1 MRRELIQACN
11 SRMHLIQDAKG
22 GSQVSSRAQPPRRQA
37 RHWQC
42 RQRMGRCRQQ
52 LLASRSRRFGS
63 AAPPP
68 RRRRPRSAR
77 GRQPRGTECDQRSA
91 RRLRRCGSNCPAA
104 SQSVL
109 AVQLVGWAA
118 LVLQILLE
126 NYQSMQDASSSASQN
141 FMVISYGDCT
151 CSHRRRHSTPRLGL
165 GLEFDEHVG
174 PRPAVRRF
182 APLRRSALGVPGIIS
197 PSCDCS
203 GSTGNQRRR
212 QRPPLLF
219 ISSFRRCSSP
229 VPSFNGTVSP
239 CW

>member
-1 MRRELIQACN
+1 MQQ
-11 SRMHLIQDAKG
+11 SDA
-22 GSQVSSRAQPPRRQA
+22 PHPRRQRREPGVVKSSA
-37 RHWQC
+37 AQAPGKTLAVPATDGKMPPTTPGFTVTPL
-42 RQRMGRCRQQ
+42 RQRSPPTTPTSTTLGARPPAERDRMRPALREEVATLRQQ
-52 LLASRSRRFGS
+52 LPSRESVSAGS
-63 AAPPP
+63 AT
-68 RRRRPRSAR
+68 R
-77 GRQPRGTECDQRSA
+77 GLGGFSFTNTSRELPKHA
-91 RRLRRCGSNCPAA
+91 RR
-104 SQSVL
+104 
-109 AVQLVGWAA
+109 
-118 LVLQILLE
+118 ILKCK
-126 NYQSMQDASSSASQN
+126 SN